1 MTTNWKEL
9 LEKWRHKT
17 ALTHVMEAY
26 GCDEFEATEIEW
38 MHVSDCKAG
47 HASLEP
53 LLLKALEALE
63 LVCKRN
69 DIPDAVLDY
78 YGKCSMTLAEIK
90 AELEGK

>member
-9 LEKWRHKT
+9 LEKQNKRINDGYAPVEYVKGIDINT
-17 ALTHVMEAY
+17 SARY
-26 GCDEFEATEIEW
+26 GFQ
-38 MHVSDCKAG
+38 AG

-63 LVCKRN
+63 LVCQRN
-69 DIPDAVLDY
+69 DIADAVLDY
-78 YGKCSMTLAEIK
+78 YGKCSMALAEIK